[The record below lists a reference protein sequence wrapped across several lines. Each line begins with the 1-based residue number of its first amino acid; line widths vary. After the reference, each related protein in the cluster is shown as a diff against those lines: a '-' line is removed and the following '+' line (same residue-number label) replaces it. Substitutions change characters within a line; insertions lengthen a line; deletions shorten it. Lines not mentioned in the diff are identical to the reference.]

1 MSYARWAT
9 KKEVVK
15 KLDSIGL
22 DFNVKKSGIPIA
34 YDDGHIYIDS
44 HESHNMIIG
53 STGSGKTQAIILP
66 MLRLSMLAKE
76 SVVVNDVKGELYKK
90 CASSFKENGYDII
103 AINFDNP
110 RYGNAWNP
118 LKVPYELYKEGFKDK
133 AIKALEDV
141 GYYLFFDSKEKE
153 SDPFWINS
161 TINYF
166 VGLSLYLFDNA
177 KEDEINIRSIYSLS
191 SSINEGQGVQ
201 NFLKKLDN
209 NGLIYINVAGTLK
222 APPETRGSIL
232 AVFIQKIKR
241 YISREELTNMLCTSD
256 FDLKCISNKPTAIFI
271 ISGISNHCHNL
282 IPLLINQIVDYVDYY
297 GNKEKRLNILFDEF
311 DSMVPIKDFAKIIE
325 YCRSIKIC
333 FTITI
338 RSYIHLFNMYSN
350 NEAIILKLCF
360 GNLIYLLS
368 DDIYTLEEVSK
379 SCGNKENGEPLI
391 PIEEL
396 KILETFEGVIL
407 MPRTLPFKTNF
418 LPDYKIN
425 YGLKEREM
433 EPPLR
438 KENDIQ
444 VYNEKF

>member
-1 MSYARWAT
+1 
-9 KKEVVK
+9 
-15 KLDSIGL
+15 
-22 DFNVKKSGIPIA
+22 
-34 YDDGHIYIDS
+34 
-44 HESHNMIIG
+44 
-53 STGSGKTQAIILP
+53 
-66 MLRLSMLAKE
+66 
-76 SVVVNDVKGELYKK
+76 
-90 CASSFKENGYDII
+90 
-103 AINFDNP
+103 
-110 RYGNAWNP
+110 
-118 LKVPYELYKEGFKDK
+118 
-133 AIKALEDV
+133 
-141 GYYLFFDSKEKE
+141 
-153 SDPFWINS
+153 
-161 TINYF
+161 
-166 VGLSLYLFDNA
+166 
-177 KEDEINIRSIYSLS
+177 
-191 SSINEGQGVQ
+191 
-201 NFLKKLDN
+201 
-209 NGLIYINVAGTLK
+209 
-222 APPETRGSIL
+222 
-232 AVFIQKIKR
+232 
-241 YISREELTNMLCTSD
+241 
-256 FDLKCISNKPTAIFI
+256 
-271 ISGISNHCHNL
+271 
-282 IPLLINQIVDYVDYY
+282 
-297 GNKEKRLNILFDEF
+297 
-311 DSMVPIKDFAKIIE
+311 MVPIKDFAKIIE